1 VVAGPPFGHGDGE
14 DGHEDPVVFDESEL
28 GAIADVDNS
37 AETRVLQAFPGAEEV
52 G

>member
-1 VVAGPPFGHGDGE
+1 MGE
-14 DGHEDPVVFDESEL
+14 EEVEDLSTFDEAEM
-28 GAIADVDNS
+28 GEVADVDNS